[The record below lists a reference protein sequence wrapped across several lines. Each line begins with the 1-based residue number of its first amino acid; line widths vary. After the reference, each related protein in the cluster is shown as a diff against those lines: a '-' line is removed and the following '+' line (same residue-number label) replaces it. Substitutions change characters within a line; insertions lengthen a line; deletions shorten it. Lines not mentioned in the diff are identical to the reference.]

1 MKTYILVGSEAVRLL
16 DEMDWQELEQSI
28 LYDFNGDIVT
38 WNKDTDDVS
47 ELLEML
53 NGWDDFRESSEK
65 ELETI
70 SLNTE
75 IEIFLES
82 I

>member
-28 LYDFNGDIVT
+28 LYDFNGDIVA
-38 WNKDTDDVS
+38 WDKNTDDVS

-53 NGWDDFRESSEK
+53 NGWDDFRELSEK
-65 ELETI
+65 ELEII

-75 IEIFLES
+75 IKID
-82 I
+82 